1 MNPIALLLALA
12 VLDRPALPTSAAP
25 VARGPWPVAATA
37 RDDQNTPA
45 DSLYRAG
52 QQALN
57 RGEYQKAVDTY
68 RTLRSRYPRSP
79 RVGDA
84 LYWEAFALYRLG
96 GTSNLRVARERL
108 KTQESGY
115 PNAGTRPDAG
125 SLRVRIERDLSR
137 MGDAEARA
145 WLDRQGSSAAEDAA
159 SADAAASASGG
170 SAASGAAASA
180 MASARSAR
188 DAARASRDAAR
199 AGRGRDDDDGN
210 SAPDGCDQDKFDG
223 QMMAVQ
229 ALMTMSADRSV
240 PILKRVMARR
250 DACSRPLRRQ
260 AIFILGQQAA
270 NDSEV
275 TPLLLDVVK
284 NDSDRDV
291 QKMAIFALGQAQD
304 RRAFDALAEVLRT
317 STDPETQRQAVFA
330 ISQSSDDRASGALRD
345 LITKPGVSDD
355 VARSAIMFLGQRGG
369 GADAGFLK
377 QVYPRLTSEDAK
389 KMVLMTLAQNGDA
402 SNARWLMDRVTDT
415 NEPMELRRSALFF
428 VGTQSNAVDV
438 AQIAS
443 LYSPGLD
450 KEMRRQILFVLSQRR
465 EPAAIDKLLDIA
477 KNDPDRD
484 MRKQAVFWLGQS
496 GDPRAQQY
504 LEQVLEQ

>member
-1 MNPIALLLALA
+1 MTTLTLLLALTTVIPTA
-12 VLDRPALPTSAAP
+12 TPAPTAL
-25 VARGPWPVAATA
+25 ATA
-37 RDDQNTPA
+37 GIGDDQNTPA

-57 RGEYQKAVDTY
+57 RSEYQKAVDTY

-108 KTQESGY
+108 KTQESNY

-125 SLRVRIERDLSR
+125 SLRVRVERDLSR
-137 MGDAEARA
+137 LGDAEARA
-145 WLDRQGSSAAEDAA
+145 WLDRQGASAGEDAE
-159 SADAAASASGG
+159 SADAAASAGSGTAG
-170 SAASGAAASA
+170 SGAASAAASA
-180 MASARSAR
+180 RAAR
-188 DAARASRDAAR
+188 DAARSGRDAAR
-199 AGRGRDDDDGN
+199 AGRGSDDDGN
-210 SAPDGCDQDKFDG
+210 SAPAGCDQEKFDG

-250 DACSRPLRRQ
+250 DACSGPLRRQ
-260 AIFILGQQAA
+260 AIFILGQQAG

-275 TPLLLDVVK
+275 TPLMLEVVK

-304 RRAFDALAEVLRT
+304 PRAFDALAEVLRT
-317 STDPETQRQAVFA
+317 SDDRDVQRQTVFA
-330 ISQSSDDRASGALRD
+330 ISQSNDDRASGVLRD

-355 VARSAIMFLGQRGG
+355 VARSAIMFLGQRND

-377 QVYPRLTSEDAK
+377 QVYPRLGSEEAK

-402 SNARWLMDRVTDT
+402 SNARWLMDRVADT

-438 AQIAS
+438 GQIAA
-443 LYSPGLD
+443 LYTPSLD

-465 EPAAIDKLLDIA
+465 EPAAIEKLLDIA